1 MTVGLPDPVPEIA
14 DVAGDL
20 LPAGRPTAAFIDL
33 GALQEN
39 FRALRSFAGSGRDV
53 LAVVK
58 AEANGHGGREAAS
71 AFVEA
76 GAGWLGVAT
85 AEEGEALRSGAGVP
99 AGAGLSEGT
108 RILVMSGAYP
118 DLAPR
123 LIAADLDAVVWDA
136 AQAEALAAAGAAAGR
151 PARIHLKVD
160 TGMRRLG
167 VAPGEAAD
175 LLRRA
180 RAMPG
185 LEVAGLM
192 SHLARADEEDG
203 GEPTRAQLEIL
214 GSLIEALG
222 DLLPPKI
229 HCANSAGALMYPDAP
244 GGLVRAGIALYGAPP
259 AHAKGI
265 GLRPAMTLKSAIVS
279 LKEVSAGEAVGY
291 GGTYRRSS
299 AGRIAV
305 VPIGYADGYPRLLSN
320 RADALVRGR
329 RVPVAGRV
337 SMDML
342 TLDVS
347 GLTDAAVGDE
357 VVLIG
362 AQGDEAVPCGELAGR
377 AHTISYEIL
386 SRIGLRVPRVFFRGG
401 RIAGS
406 RMLGGEPL

>member
-1 MTVGLPDPVPEIA
+1 MTVGLPNPVPEIA
-14 DVAGDL
+14 DADL

-58 AEANGHGGREAAS
+58 AEAYGHGGREAAS

-85 AEEGEALRSGAGVP
+85 AEEGEALRSVAGVP
-99 AGAGLSEGT
+99 EGT

-123 LIAADLDAVVWDA
+123 LVAADLDAVVWDA
-136 AQAEALAAAGAAAGR
+136 AQIEALAAAGAAAGR

-160 TGMRRLG
+160 SGMRRLG
-167 VAPGEAAD
+167 IAPGEAAN

-203 GEPTRAQLEIL
+203 EEPTRAQLEIVR
-214 GSLIEALG
+214 SLIETLG
-222 DLLPPKI
+222 DLLPPAV
-229 HCANSAGALMYPDAP
+229 HCANSAGGLMYPDAP

-320 RADALVRGR
+320 RADALVRGS

-347 GLTDAAVGDE
+347 GLAGAAVGDE
-357 VVLIG
+357 VILIG
-362 AQGDEAVPCGELAGR
+362 AQGDEAVPCEELAGR

-406 RMLGGEPL
+406 RMLGGAPL

>member
-1 MTVGLPDPVPEIA
+1 MTVGLPDPVPELA
-14 DVAGDL
+14 DADL

-58 AEANGHGGREAAS
+58 AEAYGHGAAEAAS

-85 AEEGEALRSGAGVP
+85 AEEGEALRGGAGVP
-99 AGAGLSEGT
+99 EGA

-118 DLAPR
+118 NLAPR
-123 LIAADLDAVVWDA
+123 LIAADLDAVIWDA

-160 TGMRRLG
+160 SGMRRLG
-167 VAPGEAAD
+167 IAPGEAAEF
-175 LLRRA
+175 LRKA
-180 RAMPG
+180 RAIPG

-203 GEPTRAQLEIL
+203 EEPTRAQLEIVR
-214 GSLIEALG
+214 SLIETLG
-222 DLLPPKI
+222 DLLPPVV
-229 HCANSAGALMYPDAP
+229 HCANSAGGLMYPEAP

-259 AHAKGI
+259 AHAKGT
-265 GLRPAMTLKSAIVS
+265 GLRPAMTLKSAIVQ
-279 LKEVSAGEAVGY
+279 LRKVSAGEAVGY

-305 VPIGYADGYPRLLSN
+305 VPVGYADGYPRILSN
-320 RADALVRGR
+320 RAEALVRGR

-347 GLTDAAVGDE
+347 GLADAATGDE

-362 AQGDEAVPCGELAGR
+362 AQGDEAVSCEELAGR

-406 RMLGGEPL
+406 RMLEGAPL